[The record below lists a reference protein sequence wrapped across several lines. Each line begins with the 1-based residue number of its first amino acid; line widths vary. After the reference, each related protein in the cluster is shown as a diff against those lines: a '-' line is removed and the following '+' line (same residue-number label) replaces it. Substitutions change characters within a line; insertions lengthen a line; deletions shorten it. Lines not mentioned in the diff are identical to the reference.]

1 MAKRKQQYD
10 YNAIHDA
17 EYFLRMRYNAPNN
30 ANVFGSGGGAGT
42 FVETTQEENPAL
54 YQQQVDTQNAQNQN
68 KFLNSMNENSNAMA
82 GVMGGINNAITVLQD
97 PNASNAQKVFGAL
110 GIGAASKIWEGDT
123 SKVDNAIKDA
133 QAQMQTGKNNL
144 IQDASSVSGAM
155 NGLKANSIMP
165 RQRINFTPTYYNNWK
180 ELKGGKGGFWK
191 NMGTATLQGAAN
203 GSIGGAW
210 GAAGGA
216 IAGLVGSVVGLFG
229 RKTRYKKAMREANER
244 MDYAVNAARGF
255 NMEQDFAER
264 AANQNLI
271 ANGINTQRT
280 LDMANFRAYGG
291 NLYPDGGGIDPYY
304 PESQD
309 PTAVNWLSDWYRQ
322 RPEQMQNTFKP
333 TGYNNYSFT
342 LPKPNITGEY
352 ESIEDI
358 PSNRNVGWETRNYNN
373 INEYNNA
380 LYHNLIDRAAS
391 PSILYRMDLPSDIKG
406 VYSASGLY
414 EKEKNLP
421 LEDIDKSTK
430 IIEFIDN
437 FKATHNNQSPKIE
450 DYEAAGLNPLDLTG
464 MFTTQIETGKLPKV
478 ANTISYNMR
487 KVPAYANPEEDY
499 YDAETLSNRI
509 HETNHAIQ
517 NDNLGISRSLRN
529 IVNRNKQT
537 AAGIVPN
544 PYLDS
549 PEEIHSRMMQLRYE
563 TGLKP
568 NDIITQ
574 DFIDNNKDKIKALNL
589 DRYTDQSLINLLNNV
604 VDNNN
609 INNYNNIAAFGGNL
623 FDGGGAV
630 NVANLFQ
637 NAVQKSAFA
646 SLYDPYTIK
655 RGETLSG
662 IASRNNISLEDL
674 INANPEITNPSM
686 INVGQQIN
694 LPVHFNNKEI
704 TDDVSDSLDT
714 PNFLDYTVKQGDY
727 MSKIA
732 KSNNITLEE
741 LQKANP
747 QIKDFNRVFVGDI
760 IHVPQNTTITAPAP
774 KRMSLSERRTFE
786 EEANKTNLGAIQG
799 YRHDNNYA
807 VIDKKN
813 KTITVYS
820 PTNKVLYQSNEIN
833 TGLSG
838 DDYNTIT
845 YTDKL
850 GKIKNSEGNM
860 STPAGITEISGLG
873 TYHSQPSYIRKR
885 VGDETD
891 IASSF
896 HTGNIKKGSNGC
908 VRMSNKTLQDLQQF
922 LNKGTRVYTLPEKD
936 GSKFVLKDGKLSF
949 QADNPYGE
957 TDGSKK
963 YWDDYNVYNDKTSG
977 DLFIAPNEN
986 FKNKYK
992 DTEKLG
998 NAVKFGN
1005 TLSENKEEL
1014 QKYLGLSSGVY
1025 NDLAQLAMGIADQET
1040 KFGSSTKYSFKSSMP
1055 WLVNSAKWI
1064 ANNNSANSQGI
1075 TQIKYDADIRNEDL
1089 KKIYDDLGITKD
1101 SLQTPEGAAKATLA
1115 RLAFIYKTEVLG
1127 KRFTGA
1133 DGIEVSPLD
1142 AVLYKYMGKNG
1153 ELKNHTATPTLNEYI
1168 KNVNTY
1174 KNNFNYEGTFAM
1186 GGQFDTLSPNM
1197 MSMWDNK
1204 QDIDRLK
1211 AMNQPFSLGLG
1222 NSFNQKMN
1230 MFPIGG
1236 TINIDPTDYA
1246 LAVTKG
1252 ALDAE
1257 RAKAKRNTQTVI
1269 DMLYGDQHGEANSN
1283 RYDFGGTMKNL
1294 PSDMQSYETGGTHEQ
1309 NPYGGIQIGVDQQG
1323 NPNLVEQG
1331 EFRYGDYIFSDR
1343 IPVDYDTLF
1352 DFGLIAS
1359 VPKKKPKKGQK
1370 KTYADYAKD
1379 LVNKTGDPNDP
1390 ITKRTNDANLQR
1402 LANAEEYQK
1411 AAEQGQLALDD
1422 SLNEYKSALKN
1433 GQSPMYGSMKYNGM
1447 NGGANPMDASSL
1459 TNVSR
1464 SGTPMMA
1471 AYGGNLFAAGGR
1483 RRPNNAPI
1491 AVNRYDIAKDYPQ
1504 NVLAG
1509 LIPAPRLLSD
1519 PEDPNYIDPYS
1530 RDYDGTIT
1538 DANWLKRAQGFSQYN
1553 DLTTGYYDPDE
1564 IAELRNS
1571 YGLSR
1576 SGGADKDFIMALQTD
1591 LKNKGYYKGRIDGD
1605 FGPKSA
1611 AALDAMNGTNAWTPY
1626 NANAPVPTNTQFNGV
1641 LSKYNS
1647 SSTSNGRFAGNDAA
1661 QTAVEGMTNI
1671 HTTDPNSPQA
1681 PVENTGTIQPQTGQ
1695 MADVTRWKFKK
1706 LPTQGKW
1713 ATVGLNAIQA
1723 AADANGFTNPDFN
1736 PNFNDANRL
1745 ERKGEA
1751 STFARTNAHI
1761 GGYQAPDI
1769 TDIQSPLAQAIQQQQ
1784 ATNRA
1789 LQNIGGGR
1797 NAAASIIANDYNA
1810 GQTMG
1815 DIVTKAN
1822 AQNAAN
1828 RMAAA
1833 EINRGIDQ
1841 FNAQSDNDMYKDNLN
1856 AQIQGQQMNL
1866 NATQAA
1872 NEERLRQMLYQ
1883 DATNRQAHQNIV
1895 TNQNQMYNNV
1905 LNMIADQAARNEEW
1919 NLINSK
1925 HNQDFYF
1932 DPKTGGWEYKG
1943 DSGAY
1948 SRLNNALATVYPD
1961 MPMTGLSAEVQK
1973 EWNNLLQSK
1982 GGQNITNDDIRYI
1995 VDMERNA
2002 QIEQKAKR
2010 EHELKLAELNRAN
2023 TTEKAN
2029 GGYISNKKRSRYTNF
2044 DYNAI

>member
-10 YNAIHDA
+10 YNAIPDA
-17 EYFLRMRYNAPNN
+17 EYFLRMRYNAPDN
-30 ANVFGSGGGAGT
+30 ANVFGVGGGAGT
-42 FVETTQEENPAL
+42 FTETTQEANPGL
-54 YQQQVDTQNAQNQN
+54 YQQQVDTQNQN
-68 KFLNSMNENSNAMA
+68 KFLNSMSENSNATA

-203 GSIGGAW
+203 GSIGGPW

-216 IAGLVGSVVGLFG
+216 IAGIVGSIAGLFG
-229 RKTRYKKAMREANER
+229 RKSRYQKAMKAANER
-244 MDYAVNAARGF
+244 MNYMVNAARGF
-255 NMEQDFAER
+255 NMEQDFAEK

-271 ANGINTQRT
+271 SNGINTQRT

-291 NLYPDGGGIDPYY
+291 GIDLSPYNNYYPDGG
-304 PESQD
+304 
-309 PTAVNWLSDWYRQ
+309 
-322 RPEQMQNTFKP
+322 
-333 TGYNNYSFT
+333 
-342 LPKPNITGEY
+342 
-352 ESIEDI
+352 
-358 PSNRNVGWETRNYNN
+358 
-373 INEYNNA
+373 
-380 LYHNLIDRAAS
+380 
-391 PSILYRMDLPSDIKG
+391 
-406 VYSASGLY
+406 
-414 EKEKNLP
+414 
-421 LEDIDKSTK
+421 
-430 IIEFIDN
+430 
-437 FKATHNNQSPKIE
+437 
-450 DYEAAGLNPLDLTG
+450 
-464 MFTTQIETGKLPKV
+464 
-478 ANTISYNMR
+478 TI
-487 KVPAYANPEEDY
+487 
-499 YDAETLSNRI
+499 
-509 HETNHAIQ
+509 
-517 NDNLGISRSLRN
+517 
-529 IVNRNKQT
+529 
-537 AAGIVPN
+537 
-544 PYLDS
+544 
-549 PEEIHSRMMQLRYE
+549 
-563 TGLKP
+563 
-568 NDIITQ
+568 
-574 DFIDNNKDKIKALNL
+574 
-589 DRYTDQSLINLLNNV
+589 
-604 VDNNN
+604 
-609 INNYNNIAAFGGNL
+609 NIA
-623 FDGGGAV
+623 D
-630 NVANLFQ
+630 LFQ
-637 NAVQKSAFA
+637 DAVQKSAFT

-655 RGETLSG
+655 KGETLSG

-674 INANPEITNPSM
+674 INSNPEITNPSM

-732 KSNNITLEE
+732 KSNNTTLKE
-741 LQKANP
+741 LREANP
-747 QIKDFNRVFVGDI
+747 QIKDINNIFVGDI
-760 IHVPQNTTITAPAP
+760 VHIPQNTVMTVPAP
-774 KRMSLSERRTFE
+774 KKMSLTERRALE

-799 YRHDNNYA
+799 YRHENNYA

-820 PTNKVLYQSNEIN
+820 PTNKILYQSSNIA

-845 YTDKL
+845 YIDKK
-850 GKIKNSEGNM
+850 GKIKDSEGNM
-860 STPAGITEISGLG
+860 STPAGITEINDIG
-873 TYHSQPSYIRKR
+873 TYHNQPSYTRKR
-885 VGDETD
+885 VGDNTD

-896 HTGNIKKGSNGC
+896 HAGNIKKGSNGC
-908 VRMSNKTLQDLQQF
+908 VRMSDKTLQDLQQF
-922 LNKGTRVYTLPEKD
+922 LNKGTRVYTLPEKE

-977 DLFIAPNEN
+977 DLFISPNEN

-1040 KFGSSTKYSFKSSMP
+1040 KFGSSTKYSFKSNMP
-1055 WLVNSAKWI
+1055 WLVNSTKWI
-1064 ANNNSANSQGI
+1064 TNNNSANSQGI

-1115 RLAFIYKTEVLG
+1115 RLAFIYKSEILG
-1127 KRFTGA
+1127 RKFTGA
-1133 DGIEVSPLD
+1133 NGVEISPLD
-1142 AVLYKYMGKNG
+1142 ALLYKYMGKNN
-1153 ELKNHTATPTLNEYI
+1153 ELKNQTATPDLNKYI

-1174 KNNFNYEGTFAM
+1174 KNNFDYEGTFAM
-1186 GGQFDTLSPNM
+1186 GGNLYTDLSPNM
-1197 MSMWDNK
+1197 MAMQQQK
-1204 QDIDRLK
+1204 QDNDRLK
-1211 AMNQPFSLGLG
+1211 ALNQPFSLGLG

-1230 MFPIGG
+1230 MFPTGGPIDPPRESEVPSTTAVRNTIDSLYVDNTLSPAQKAVLGG
-1236 TINIDPTDYA
+1236 TTPTDYA
-1246 LAVTKG
+1246 LAVTKE

-1257 RAKAKRNTQTVI
+1257 RAKAKQNTQTVI
-1269 DMLYGDQHGEANSN
+1269 DMLYGDKYGEADNGN

-1294 PSDMQSYETGGTHEQ
+1294 PSEMQSYETGGTHEQ
-1309 NPYGGIQIGVDQQG
+1309 NPYGGIQIGTDQQG

-1343 IPVDYDTLF
+1343 IPVNYDTLF

-1359 VPKKKPKKGQK
+1359 VPKKKPKKGQE

-1433 GQSPMYGSMKYNGM
+1433 GASPMYGSMKYNGM
-1447 NGGANPMDASSL
+1447 NGGADPMDASSL

-1471 AYGGNLFAAGGR
+1471 AYGGNLFAAGGS
-1483 RRPNNAPI
+1483 PYDDPF
-1491 AVNRYDIAKDYPQ
+1491 AVNRYNIAKDYPQ
-1504 NVLAG
+1504 DILEN
-1509 LIPAPRLLSD
+1509 LIPAPRLLPD
-1519 PEDPNYIDPYS
+1519 PEDPNYVNPYA
-1530 RDYDGTIT
+1530 RDYNGTVT
-1538 DANWLKRAQGFSQYN
+1538 DADWLKRAQGFSQYN
-1553 DLTTGYYDPDE
+1553 DLTTGYFSPDE
-1564 IAELRNS
+1564 IAALRGS
-1571 YGLSR
+1571 YGLDR
-1576 SGGADKDFIMALQTD
+1576 SGGANKDFIMALQTD
-1591 LKNKGYYKGRIDGD
+1591 LKNKGYYKGKIDGD

-1611 AALDAMNGTNAWTPY
+1611 AALDAMNGTWAWTPY
-1626 NANAPVPTNTQFNGV
+1626 NDKATVPTNTQFNGA

-1647 SSTSNGRFAGNDAA
+1647 SYTSKGRFAGSDAA
-1661 QTAVEGMTNI
+1661 RTAVEGMTNV

-1681 PVENTGTIQPQTGQ
+1681 PVENTGTIPPQTGQ
-1695 MADVTRWKFKK
+1695 MADTTRWQFKK

-1723 AADANGFTNPDFN
+1723 GADANGFTNPDFT

-1815 DIVTKAN
+1815 DIVTKVN

-1856 AQIQGQQMNL
+1856 AQINGQQMNL

-1872 NEERLRQMLYQ
+1872 NENRLRQMLYQ

-1948 SRLNNALATVYPD
+1948 SKLNNALATIYPD
-1961 MPMTGLSAEVQK
+1961 MPMTGLSADVQK

-1982 GGQNITNDDIRYI
+1982 GGQNITNDDIRHI

-2023 TTEKAN
+2023 TTAKAN
-2029 GGYISNKKRSRYTNF
+2029 GGYISNKKKSRYTNY